1 MPTPTEWFTRRQMRP
16 RECGSGKTPGALDN
30 CTTMVAAGDG
40 VRAAGTV
47 YCSDE
52 HAPLDQSEALF

>member
-1 MPTPTEWFTRRQMRP
+1 MRP